1 MNRKSLTIAATTVTA
16 VSSAVLVAKKV
27 KNNKKDE
34 KINTYRNTELGK
46 YDKNDK
52 GIYYTNGNYEAFA
65 RPKKPENVEN
75 KNAYLIG
82 SGLASLAAAC
92 FLVRDGQMPGKN
104 IHILEAMD
112 IAGGACDGI
121 FDPSRGYIMRGGRE
135 MENHFECLWDLFR
148 SIPSLEI
155 KDASV
160 LDEFYWLNKED
171 PNYSLCRATI
181 NRGQDAKTNGQFNLS
196 QKGCMEI
203 MKLFMT
209 KDEDLY
215 DKTIEDVFDEIRSGR
230 KLTQS
235 KWEEVIDVVLAIID
249 FLKDEISKVQEGL
262 FPQASIEELYQRSSN
277 LLKEDIE
284 ENISYNTQVDET
296 VDEVVNL
303 DSNGMKIKVFFED
316 GCGMESIRALGV
328 LMSLEGM
335 HSSIK
340 TVPENLEDDCD
351 GEIAQNG
358 LLLVLENPI
367 DKEAIEKA
375 IQGTMFL
382 KCFEIEE
389 PNENNKEE
397 VAEAEVSEKIEEI
410 EIKEDLN
417 KEETVIEETITNKE
431 ETHVLE
437 VVKEESQTEVKENKI
452 EEKKTL
458 DKNKSNK
465 ETKNN
470 FLTVNINKIDMLMNL
485 VGEIVTTESM
495 VEKQSQLENFDRDN
509 FEKQARRLH
518 QLTAE
523 LQDVVM
529 SIRMVPI
536 SSTFTKMQRVVRD
549 MSKKTGKI
557 VDLELIGE
565 QTEVDKTILE
575 NISDPLMHMIRNSMD
590 HGVEMPEERKA
601 AGKPEKATV
610 TLEAKNTGGDVVIVI
625 KDDGRGLNKEAIV
638 KKAIE
643 KGITTKRLEEISDKE
658 AYNFI
663 MAPGFSTK
671 EAVTEYSGRG
681 VGMDVVHTNI
691 KKLRG
696 SITIDSESGKGTM
709 FIIRIPLTLA
719 IIDGMKVEI
728 GNEIYII
735 PSLNIKEVFRSGSYE
750 IVKNPNG
757 EEHSIVRGNCY
768 KIHRLADIL
777 GIESKDKNEGIM
789 ILVESEIGN
798 ICIIVDKI
806 IGQQN
811 VVIKPIPQLL
821 TQFEKVQSYMS
832 GCSILEDGSISL
844 IFDVNSIITR

>member
-1 MNRKSLTIAATTVTA
+1 MSGIDSMTEFYVYENMQLLEQLEEILLSGQSDTGELSQEEIEEIFRAMHTIKG
-16 VSSAVLVAKKV
+16 SSAMM
-27 KNNKKDE
+27 
-34 KINTYRNTELGK
+34 G
-46 YDKNDK
+46 YD
-52 GIYYTNGNYEAFA
+52 
-65 RPKKPENVEN
+65 
-75 KNAYLIG
+75 
-82 SGLASLAAAC
+82 SL
-92 FLVRDGQMPGKN
+92 M
-104 IHILEAMD
+104 
-112 IAGGACDGI
+112 
-121 FDPSRGYIMRGGRE
+121 
-135 MENHFECLWDLFR
+135 
-148 SIPSLEI
+148 
-155 KDASV
+155 
-160 LDEFYWLNKED
+160 
-171 PNYSLCRATI
+171 
-181 NRGQDAKTNGQFNLS
+181 NLTHS
-196 QKGCMEI
+196 
-203 MKLFMT
+203 
-209 KDEDLY
+209 
-215 DKTIEDVFDEIRSGR
+215 IEDVFDEIRSGR

-262 FPQASIEELYQRSSN
+262 FPQASIDELYERSCN
-277 LLKEDIE
+277 LLKDDVE
-284 ENISYNTQVDET
+284 ENEQET
-296 VDEVVNL
+296 TEENKQNNEVA
-303 DSNGMKIKVFFED
+303 DICSNSMKVKVFFED

-328 LMSLEGM
+328 IMSLEGM

-340 TVPENLEDDCD
+340 TIPENLEDDCD
-351 GEIAQNG
+351 EEIAKNG
-358 LLLVLENPI
+358 LLICLENPT
-367 DKEAIEKA
+367 DKEAIEKCV
-375 IQGTMFL
+375 QETMFL
-382 KCFEIEE
+382 KSFEIEE
-389 PNENNKEE
+389 PSEINMVVEE
-397 VAEAEVSEKIEEI
+397 SSNDLEKIELKE
-410 EIKEDLN
+410 ESTTEEVIKEDIASEEKVVQEVIIEEP
-417 KEETVIEETITNKE
+417 KEE
-431 ETHVLE
+431 
-437 VVKEESQTEVKENKI
+437 KI
-452 EEKKTL
+452 IEKKILET
-458 DKNKSNK
+458 DKSSNKDSKSNQSSN
-465 ETKNN
+465 KNN

-495 VEKQSQLENFDRDN
+495 VEKQSQAENFDRDN

-518 QLTAE
+518 QLTTE

-557 VDLELIGE
+557 VDLVLIGE

-590 HGVEMPEERKA
+590 HGVEMPDERKA
-601 AGKPEKATV
+601 KGKPEKATV

-638 KKAIE
+638 NKAIE
-643 KGITTKRLEEISDKE
+643 KGITNKKLEEISDKE

-696 SITIDSESGKGTM
+696 SITIDSEIGKGTM

-757 EEHSIVRGNCY
+757 EEHSIIRGDCY
-768 KIHRLADIL
+768 KIHRLSDIL
-777 GIESKDKNEGIM
+777 GIETKDNNEGIM

-844 IFDVNSIITR
+844 IFDVNSIISR

>member
-1 MNRKSLTIAATTVTA
+1 MSGIDSMTEFYVYENMQLLEQLEEILLSGQSDTGELSQEEIEEIFRAMHTIKG
-16 VSSAVLVAKKV
+16 SSAMM
-27 KNNKKDE
+27 
-34 KINTYRNTELGK
+34 G
-46 YDKNDK
+46 YD
-52 GIYYTNGNYEAFA
+52 
-65 RPKKPENVEN
+65 
-75 KNAYLIG
+75 
-82 SGLASLAAAC
+82 SL
-92 FLVRDGQMPGKN
+92 M
-104 IHILEAMD
+104 
-112 IAGGACDGI
+112 
-121 FDPSRGYIMRGGRE
+121 
-135 MENHFECLWDLFR
+135 
-148 SIPSLEI
+148 
-155 KDASV
+155 
-160 LDEFYWLNKED
+160 
-171 PNYSLCRATI
+171 
-181 NRGQDAKTNGQFNLS
+181 NLTHS
-196 QKGCMEI
+196 
-203 MKLFMT
+203 
-209 KDEDLY
+209 
-215 DKTIEDVFDEIRSGR
+215 IEDVFDEIRGGR
-230 KLTQS
+230 VLSQS

-262 FPQASIEELYQRSSN
+262 FPQASIDELYQKSSN
-277 LLKEDIE
+277 LLKDDVEEKADEAIE
-284 ENISYNTQVDET
+284 ETTKENTVVDL
-296 VDEVVNL
+296 N
-303 DSNGMKIKVFFED
+303 SNSMQIKVFFED
-316 GCGMESIRALGV
+316 GCGMESIRALG
-328 LMSLEGM
+328 LIMSLEGM

-340 TVPENLEDDCD
+340 TVPESLEDDCD
-351 GEIAQNG
+351 EEIAKNG
-358 LLLVLENPI
+358 LLIVLENPN
-367 DKEAIEKA
+367 DKEAIEKCV
-375 IQGTMFL
+375 QGTMFL
-382 KCFEIEE
+382 KSYEIQEPNQNNNDDNIENHIEE
-389 PNENNKEE
+389 ALEE
-397 VAEAEVSEKIEEI
+397 QQNVE
-410 EIKEDLN
+410 
-417 KEETVIEETITNKE
+417 
-431 ETHVLE
+431 
-437 VVKEESQTEVKENKI
+437 VKEEIVIEQVVTEEVTKEQTII
-452 EEKKTL
+452 EEKVEDVMGVEQPKEE
-458 DKNKSNK
+458 KVVEKKQSQPSNN
-465 ETKNN
+465 KNN

-495 VEKQSQLENFDRDN
+495 VEKQSQAENFDRDT

-518 QLTAE
+518 QLTNE

-557 VDLELIGE
+557 VDLVLVGE

-590 HGVEMPEERKA
+590 HGVETPEERKEK
-601 AGKPEKATV
+601 GKPEKATV
-610 TLEAKNTGGDVVIVI
+610 TLEAKNTGGDVVIII

-638 KKAIE
+638 NKAIE
-643 KGITTKRLEEISDKE
+643 KGITNKKLEEISDKE

-709 FIIRIPLTLA
+709 FVIRIPLTLA

-728 GNEIYII
+728 GDETYII
-735 PSLNIKEVFRSGSYE
+735 PSLNIKEVFTSGSYE

-757 EEHSIVRGNCY
+757 EEHSIIRGNCY
-768 KIHRLADIL
+768 KIHRLSDIL
-777 GIESKDKNEGIM
+777 GIENKANNEGIM

-798 ICIIVDKI
+798 ICIIVDRI